1 MENKFCIADRRHS
14 AAFTGHRIVE
24 VRRWEA
30 VKASVRDSISRLLDM
45 DITNYSCGMAMGFD
59 LLAAEVVVSMKSEH
73 PQLTLTAVV
82 PFPGQADRWAPD
94 LRRKYFWLL
103 SKADVRLT
111 LSKTYYDGC
120 FLVRNQFMLDH
131 SCRLIEYYNGSS
143 KGGTFY
149 THTRAERMGMPINN
163 VF

>member
-1 MENKFCIADRRHS
+1 
-14 AAFTGHRIVE
+14 
-24 VRRWEA
+24 
-30 VKASVRDSISRLLDM
+30 M
-45 DITNYSCGMAMGFD
+45 DITNYLCGMAMGFD
-59 LLAAEVVVSMKSEH
+59 LLAAEVIVSMKSEH

-149 THTRAERMGMPINN
+149 THNRAERMGMPINN